1 MAFPVPILSKFLL
14 LTFMYWPM
22 MLISSFLLS
31 AGTPPLGSSTGMTTF
46 SNLPNRNLPFTLTL
60 NVQPRCG
67 QATFDVTRQ
76 FRRGMN
82 DIARPKFL
90 LTNMWVPNKGTLIK
104 GQGSMCM
111 PTSQAVSNIT
121 VLPSADSIT
130 LSLLQLSAVVSKAVV
145 LIFEVHLII

>member
-1 MAFPVPILSKFLL
+1 M
-14 LTFMYWPM
+14 
-22 MLISSFLLS
+22 SFLHCENINYTVVKCIIVSYVALNVGVILIFFP

-82 DIARPKFL
+82 GK
-90 LTNMWVPNKGTLIK
+90 KSYCLIEWFT
-104 GQGSMCM
+104 GV
-111 PTSQAVSNIT
+111 QA
-121 VLPSADSIT
+121 
-130 LSLLQLSAVVSKAVV
+130 
-145 LIFEVHLII
+145 